1 VTEYKGSLQ
10 VRQETKVGPL
20 KQQNKGHSQQNIC
33 KCFKHYKTLIFCM
46 IAKMNSNL
54 SSLFFLFN
62 ENLNIWHCLYVW
74 TNLVTLCIE
83 DSMLLFLFVCFCFVN
98 LHYYSTWR
106 GVNQKDH
113 GAHGK
118 RSRIQTP
125 FITWTHKF
133 FQPRNVKIYLVVNT
147 TFFVHIHSPQ
157 LSPWMVN

>member
-1 VTEYKGSLQ
+1 
-10 VRQETKVGPL
+10 
-20 KQQNKGHSQQNIC
+20 
-33 KCFKHYKTLIFCM
+33 M
-46 IAKMNSNL
+46 IAKKNSNL

-98 LHYYSTWR
+98 LHYYSTSTWC

-113 GAHGK
+113 GAHEK

-133 FQPRNVKIYLVVNT
+133 FQPRNVNILPCSQYHFFCTHSFPPIISLNGELIIVFKFKYRITFWLVR
-147 TFFVHIHSPQ
+147 
-157 LSPWMVN
+157 